1 MKRTGY
7 QGLSVSIVLVLALVA
22 AALPGFGQAAQAK
35 QPQAKTQA
43 EYNAY
48 KALYDEQN
56 PQKKAELGE
65 KFLTD
70 FKESDFIGNTY
81 TMIVGA
87 DTRAQ
92 NWAKVI
98 DAADRAAAS
107 PVADNKLKAFA
118 YANAMIA
125 AQNLNQIEKVLSYG
139 EKVLA
144 IDPNDLNT
152 MITLSAVIPAKLP
165 EDAAGKKTALDKAQD
180 LATKALAGIQ
190 AMVAKADAQSK
201 PQLEQI
207 EGNLHA
213 TLGLVAYNRPDY
225 NKSIQEY
232 ELALQ
237 KTPKDELAHF
247 YLGLD
252 YQALAAQSSHEY
264 QAAVDAENKA
274 KAARADQ
281 PTIDELAA
289 KRGGLEDD
297 IRKARDKAIDELA
310 IAVALGGQ
318 VSAQAKD
325 ALTRLWTA
333 KNDNTNGLE
342 EFIAQKKQKLGQ

>member
-7 QGLSVSIVLVLALVA
+7 LGVSLFLLLALVVS
-22 AALPGFGQAAQAK
+22 ALPGFGQDR
-35 QPQAKTQA
+35 QPQLKTRP
-43 EYNAY
+43 EYDAY
-48 KALYDEQN
+48 VAVFNEKDPA
-56 PQKKAELGE
+56 KKAALGE
-65 KFLTD
+65 KFIAE
-70 FKESDFIGNTY
+70 FKESEGVPNAY
-81 TMIVGA
+81 TMTIGA
-87 DTRAQ
+87 YTNAK
-92 NWAKVI
+92 NWAKVVET
-98 DAADRAAAS
+98 ADRAAAL
-107 PVADNKLKAFA
+107 PQADNKLKAYG

-180 LATKALAGIQ
+180 LANKALSGIQ
-190 AMVAKADAQSK
+190 GMVAKAPAESK

-237 KTPKDELAHF
+237 KTPKDEVAHF

-252 YQALAAQSSHEY
+252 YQALAAQASHEY

-297 IRKARDKAIDELA
+297 IRKARDKAIDEFA

>member
-7 QGLSVSIVLVLALVA
+7 LGVSLFLLLALVVS
-22 AALPGFGQAAQAK
+22 ALPGFGQDR
-35 QPQAKTQA
+35 QPQLKTTP

-48 KALYDEQN
+48 VAVFNEKDPA
-56 PQKKAELGE
+56 KKAALGE
-65 KFLTD
+65 KFIAE
-70 FKESDFIGNTY
+70 FKESEGVPNAY
-81 TMIVGA
+81 TMTIGA
-87 DTRAQ
+87 YTNAK
-92 NWAKVI
+92 NWAKVVET
-98 DAADRAAAS
+98 ADRAAAL
-107 PVADNKLKAFA
+107 PQADNKLKAYG

-201 PQLEQI
+201 SQLEQI

-213 TLGLVAYNRPDY
+213 TLGLIAYNRPDY

-237 KTPKDELAHF
+237 KTPKDEVAHF

-252 YQALAAQSSHEY
+252 YQALAAQASHEY

>member
-1 MKRTGY
+1 
-7 QGLSVSIVLVLALVA
+7 
-22 AALPGFGQAAQAK
+22 
-35 QPQAKTQA
+35 
-43 EYNAY
+43 
-48 KALYDEQN
+48 
-56 PQKKAELGE
+56 
-65 KFLTD
+65 
-70 FKESDFIGNTY
+70 
-81 TMIVGA
+81 
-87 DTRAQ
+87 
-92 NWAKVI
+92 
-98 DAADRAAAS
+98 
-107 PVADNKLKAFA
+107 
-118 YANAMIA
+118 
-125 AQNLNQIEKVLSYG
+125 
-139 EKVLA
+139 
-144 IDPNDLNT
+144 

-180 LATKALAGIQ
+180 LANKALSGIQ
-190 AMVAKADAQSK
+190 GMVAKAPAESK

-237 KTPKDELAHF
+237 KTPKDEVAHF

-252 YQALAAQSSHEY
+252 YQALAAQASHEY

-297 IRKARDKAIDELA
+297 IRKARDKAIDEFA

-342 EFIAQKKQKLGQ
+342 EFVAQKKQKLGQ